1 MHQVLIEN
9 AVFHA
14 KHGLFEEENVIGGKF
29 EVSVK
34 LDTNFEKAAKFDD
47 LHGTINYAAVYDLIK
62 EEVDRPSKLIENL
75 AQRIIDR
82 IKQEFK
88 KVDKIYLK
96 VSKYNPPISGEVG
109 KVSVVI
115 EE

>member
-9 AVFHA
+9 AIFHA

-29 EVSVK
+29 EVSLK
-34 LDTNFEKAAKFDD
+34 MQTNFESAGKFDD
-47 LHGTINYAAVYDLIK
+47 LHGTINYAAVYDMIK
-62 EEVDRPSKLIENL
+62 EEVDRPSKLIEHL
-75 AQRIIDR
+75 AQRIVDR
-82 IKQEFK
+82 IKKEFD
-88 KVDKIYLK
+88 KVERITVK
-96 VSKYNPPISGEVG
+96 VSKYNPPITGEVE